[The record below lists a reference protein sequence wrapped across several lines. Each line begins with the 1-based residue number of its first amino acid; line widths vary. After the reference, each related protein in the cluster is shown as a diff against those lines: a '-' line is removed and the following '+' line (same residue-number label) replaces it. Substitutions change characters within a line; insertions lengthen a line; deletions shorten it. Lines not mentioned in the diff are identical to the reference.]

1 MHKPGRPHP
10 AGSQIPSA
18 IGKRRISPVTQPA
31 TVHAANAILAKLSLG
46 ANAAG
51 GQPPTPSIPSGRST
65 ATAGNVMNGG
75 ETISK

>member
-18 IGKRRISPVTQPA
+18 IGKRRISPVTRPA

-51 GQPPTPSIPSGRST
+51 GQPPTPSST